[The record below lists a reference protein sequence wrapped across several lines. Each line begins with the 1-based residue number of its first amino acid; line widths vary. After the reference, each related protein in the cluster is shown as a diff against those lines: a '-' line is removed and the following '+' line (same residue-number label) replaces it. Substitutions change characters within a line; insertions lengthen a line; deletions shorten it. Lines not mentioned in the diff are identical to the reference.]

1 MAEVYDLSFYDDVL
15 ITDRVAA
22 ALQELDMIFNTS
34 LTEVLGQTNYGS
46 AFESFL
52 WEINPEPDRLKSYII
67 EKISQTYY
75 ASRFPYTV
83 SVKLT
88 SDLITQI
95 EASGG
100 DTSMYEDE
108 TTYVVSIDLYGN
120 DSDNAG
126 SNASTKVVMF

>member
-15 ITDRVAA
+15 ITDRVGA

-34 LTEVLGQTNYGS
+34 LTEVLGQANYGS

-75 ASRFPYTV
+75 ASKFPYTV